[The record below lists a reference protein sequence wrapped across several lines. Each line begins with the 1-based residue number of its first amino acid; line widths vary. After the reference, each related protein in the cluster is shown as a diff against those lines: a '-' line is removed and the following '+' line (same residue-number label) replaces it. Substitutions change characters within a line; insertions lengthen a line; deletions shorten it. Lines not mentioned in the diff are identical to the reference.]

1 MGVVP
6 VLVILKKNDMIGYRY
21 FQYILLTVLLS
32 LTAGKAHGQ
41 QMFTDQTFKF
51 GRALALIEAF
61 YVDSTDTEA
70 LTEKAIVEMLRY
82 LDPHSVYI
90 SKEEADEMNE
100 ELQGNFEGIGIQ
112 FNILFDSIIVISP
125 VPGGPSEAVGMR
137 AGDRIVTIGSENVA
151 GVGITTGGVRKRL
164 LGEKGTK
171 VNVGVYRRG
180 VKGINDF
187 TITRDKIP
195 VNSLDA
201 AYMLSDD
208 VGFVKLNR
216 FSATSEDEFNNAV
229 ERLKRQKMKHLIID
243 LRNNTGGYL
252 EAAIR
257 LTDQFFNERKL
268 IVYLEGLKTPRQDFF
283 SRTIGTLADSRIVVL
298 VDEGSAS
305 ASEILSGAL
314 QDWDRGVIA
323 GRRTFGKGLV
333 QNGFNFS
340 DGSIM
345 RLTVARY
352 YTPTGRLIQ
361 RPYDDGIEKYF
372 TDFFSRYTNGEVFS
386 ADSIQFPDSLKY
398 KTLLNGRTVYGGGGI
413 MPDLFIPA
421 DTSWF
426 STYYGDL
433 VRKNVITEYSLDFT
447 DRHRSEF
454 LDKYRSFDDFNRKF
468 SFTEADI
475 DTFIERAE
483 KLGVKFNEKQFII
496 SEKQILTIL
505 KGLVA
510 RDLWDMSEYYQIV
523 YADDR
528 VVNEALK
535 IISNPETYSHL
546 LEKGN

>member
-1 MGVVP
+1 VGVVP

>member
-1 MGVVP
+1 M
-6 VLVILKKNDMIGYRY
+6 VILKKNDMIGYRY

>member
-1 MGVVP
+1 VGVVP

-216 FSATSEDEFNNAV
+216 FSATSEDEFNNV